1 MKRGKQEYLKYIIQN
16 NLKSKKSMEKIKEQ
30 EQETFVDENGILKCQ
45 IVYNTNVC
53 IINEVVVKGKL
64 QIIIMCIIKNLEDD
78 DETTICLEIY
88 NNNVPENII
97 QSNYIYF
104 SFEYN
109 DMENYQ
115 FDEHLKCEIDNT
127 LTLSDAYRL

>member
-1 MKRGKQEYLKYIIQN
+1 
-16 NLKSKKSMEKIKEQ
+16 MEKIKEQ